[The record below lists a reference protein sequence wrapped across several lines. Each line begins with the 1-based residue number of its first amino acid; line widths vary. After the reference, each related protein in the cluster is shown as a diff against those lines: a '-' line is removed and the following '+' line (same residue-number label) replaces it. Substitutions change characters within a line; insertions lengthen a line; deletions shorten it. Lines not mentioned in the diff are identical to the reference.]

1 MKRISASMRILTVAV
16 ATALL
21 SACATMHAI
30 NKQSLVQYKQTRHQ
44 ADQGLLAI
52 GRNVKP
58 VGGPILSD
66 LPYVSTRSIAHQS
79 NLPGLFDERATL
91 NAPMGE
97 AVASILNTV
106 EARTG
111 VTINADPDLLQHT
124 VKQGG
129 ARQPATMD
137 ATLTLPPLSSLT
149 GAGSTALSSVSIDY
163 QGTVKGMFDAIA
175 NALDARWNYDRDSNT
190 VHLYR
195 YETRAFHIDTIPGDA
210 TTTDTVS
217 SGGMSGGVQ
226 GGQGQTVRVDQGQS
240 STVFGGKLS
249 VWDSLAA
256 SIKPMLSP
264 AGTMVLSEPTATI
277 TVHDRWNRVRA
288 IGRFI
293 KSMNAILAEQVEV
306 NIAVYRVQVNNQDN
320 RGINWGLLYNA
331 IGQQA
336 SDAGLTIATPRPT
349 GTGLSSLVISAPNAR
364 ANGNI
369 TPWSGSQFFLDAL
382 STLGKTSVVTN
393 ASVETVNNQPAP
405 VKVVQTTTY
414 LAQTT
419 SLYTN
424 GIGGGNTGVV
434 GAGATLTPGT
444 VETGFS
450 MQVLPSV
457 QPDGRRILLQAMISV
472 STLDSLN
479 SYTSGGETIQEP
491 QVSARTVLQRAW
503 LKSGESLVLAGY
515 QDTEADNTTQTPLSK
530 STWWFGGNRNVQN
543 TRDALVIVIT
553 PVAMAAKST
562 F

>member
-1 MKRISASMRILTVAV
+1 MKRISMKPVAV
-16 ATALL
+16 AIATALL
-21 SACATMHAI
+21 SACGTMHAI
-30 NKQSLVQYKQTRHQ
+30 NQQSLTEYHHTVRQTDRGLTALGQGVQ
-44 ADQGLLAI
+44 
-52 GRNVKP
+52 P
-58 VGGPILSD
+58 VSGPIISD
-66 LPYVSTRSIAHQS
+66 VPYVSTSPMTYRAS
-79 NLPGLFDERATL
+79 LPPVFRERATL
-91 NAPMGE
+91 DAPMGE
-97 AVASILNTV
+97 SVASILNSV

-111 VTINADPDLLQHT
+111 LTITASPGLLQHA
-124 VKQGG
+124 VAQGG
-129 ARQPATMD
+129 AASHPATMD
-137 ATLTLPPLSSLT
+137 ATLTLPPLPTLGG
-149 GAGSTALSSVSIDY
+149 GATAVSTVAIDY
-163 QGTVKGMFDAIA
+163 RGTVKGMFDAIG
-175 NALDARWNYDRDSNT
+175 NALDARWRYDRDNNT
-190 VHLYR
+190 VSFYQF
-195 YETRAFHIDTIPGDA
+195 ETRSFHIDTLPGDA
-210 TTTDTVS
+210 TTSTSIST
-217 SGGMSGGVQ
+217 GGGGGIQ
-226 GGQGQTVRVDQGQS
+226 GGQGQTVRVDQAQS

-264 AGTMVLSEPTATI
+264 SGTLVLSEPTATI
-277 TVHDRWNRVRA
+277 TVRDRWNRVRA

-293 KSMNAILAEQVEV
+293 RKMNAILAEQVEV
-306 NIAVYRVQVNNQDN
+306 NVAIYRVHVGNQDN

-349 GTGLSSLVISAPNAR
+349 GTGLSSLVISAPTAR
-364 ANGNI
+364 PNGGVA
-369 TPWSGSQFFLDAL
+369 PWAGSQFFLDAL

-393 ASVETVNNQPAP
+393 ASVDTVNNQPAP
-405 VKVVQTTTY
+405 VKVVQSTTY

-424 GIGGGNTGVV
+424 GVGGGNTGVV

-444 VETGFS
+444 VETGFN

-457 QPDGRRILLQAMISV
+457 QPDGRRMLLQAMISV

-491 QVSARTVLQRAW
+491 QVSARTFAQRAW
-503 LKSGESLVLAGY
+503 LKSGQSLVLAGF
-515 QDTEADNTTQTPLSK
+515 QETEADNTTQTPLSK

-553 PVAMAAKST
+553 PVVMAAKST

>member
-1 MKRISASMRILTVAV
+1 MMRNSIKGLSVAL

-30 NKQSLVQYKQTRHQ
+30 NKQSLVQFHQTVHQ
-44 ADQGLLAI
+44 TDQGLLAV

-58 VGGPILSD
+58 VGGPVISN
-66 LPYVSTRSIAHQS
+66 LPYVSTTPIAHRTT
-79 NLPGLFDERATL
+79 LPPLFDERATL

-97 AVASILNTV
+97 AVASILNSV
-106 EARTG
+106 ETRTG
-111 VTINADPDLLQHT
+111 VRIAADPGLLRHA
-124 VKQGG
+124 VKPGT
-129 ARQPATMD
+129 AQPAPTMD
-137 ATLTLPPLSSLT
+137 ATLSLPPLPTLN
-149 GAGSTALSSVSIDY
+149 GGSTAVSSVAIDY

-175 NALDARWNYDRDSNT
+175 NALDARWHYDRDSNT

-195 YETRAFHIDTIPGDA
+195 YETRAFHIDTVPGDA
-210 TTTDTVS
+210 TTSDTVS
-217 SGGMSGGVQ
+217 SGGTSGGVQ
-226 GGQGQTVRVDQGQS
+226 GGQGQIVRVPQGQS

-249 VWDSLAA
+249 VWGSLAA

-264 AGTMVLSEPTATI
+264 KGTMVISEPTATI
-277 TVHDRWNRVRA
+277 TVHDRWNRVHA

-293 KSMNAILAEQVEV
+293 RRMNAVLAEQVEV

-331 IGQQA
+331 LGQQA

-364 ANGNI
+364 ANGNT

-424 GIGGGNTGVV
+424 GVGGGNTGVV

-444 VETGFS
+444 VETGFT

-479 SYTSGGETIQEP
+479 NYTSGGETIQEP
-491 QVSARTVLQRAW
+491 QVSSRTVLQRAW
-503 LKSGESLVLAGY
+503 LKSGQSLVLAGY
-515 QDTEADNTTQTPLSK
+515 QDTEANNTTQTPLSQ